1 MAIHGHIDNFP
12 ALVQAL
18 NHELRKLEDAV
29 REVRT
34 KPSVSTDLDMSGY
47 RIKNLGKS
55 RAAGDATPRSELQER
70 GLYENELGQHV
81 AHSTIIAS
89 DGVRS
94 ASQARDGNDLVPLR
108 QLKKLLGTGS
118 GGLNAVLT
126 TEVDQV
132 VFGFKFFKQLC
143 LVSRTLTL
151 TSGENHNVNLS
162 ITSNGCFLRIA
173 GPTAAFTITG
183 LQRDVTEL
191 GGVSGQCIV
200 LYNATAFVLTL
211 RSSTSAQS
219 ANSSA
224 ANRLHLPAIDVTIRA
239 KGSMILVYSG
249 TDQKWV
255 SASFA

>member
-1 MAIHGHIDNFP
+1 MAIHGHIDTIP

-18 NHELRKLEDAV
+18 NQELRKLEDSV

-55 RAAGDATPRSELQER
+55 REAGDATPRSELQER
-70 GLYENELGQHV
+70 GLFENELGQHV
-81 AHSTIIAS
+81 AQSTIIAT

-108 QLKKLLGTGS
+108 QLKKIIGTGA

-132 VFGFKFFKQLC
+132 VFGYKFFRQLC
-143 LVSRTLTL
+143 LMTRTLTL
-151 TSGENHNVNLS
+151 AAGENHNVNLS
-162 ITSNGCFLRIA
+162 VASNGCFLRIA

-183 LQRDVTEL
+183 QL
-191 GGVSGQCIV
+191 IV
-200 LYNATAFVLTL
+200 LYNATTYVLTL
-211 RSSTSAQS
+211 RSSLSAQS
-219 ANSSA
+219 VNSYG
-224 ANRLHLPAIDVTIRA
+224 ANRLHLPATDVTIRA
-239 KGSMILVYSG
+239 KGSMILVYSS
-249 TDQKWV
+249 TDSKWV